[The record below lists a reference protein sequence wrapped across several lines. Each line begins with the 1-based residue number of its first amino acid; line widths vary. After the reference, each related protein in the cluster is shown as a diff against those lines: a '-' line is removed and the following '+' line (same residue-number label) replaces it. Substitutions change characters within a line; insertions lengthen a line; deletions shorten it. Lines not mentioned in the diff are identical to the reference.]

1 MVDIKTAG
9 RMVPERMIDAAARI
23 FAASL
28 MATGPDLE
36 ADDRRRIAAEGTEAF
51 FAKLAEMNR

>member
-9 RMVPERMIDAAARI
+9 RLIPEPMIRAAARV

-28 MATGPDLE
+28 MATGPHIE
-36 ADDRRRIAAEGTEAF
+36 ADDRRRIAAEDTEAF
-51 FAKLAEMNR
+51 FAKLTEMNR

>member
-9 RMVPERMIDAAARI
+9 RMIPERMVDAAARV

-28 MATGPDLE
+28 IATGSGLE
-36 ADDRRRIAAEGTEAF
+36 AGERRRIAEMDTEAF
-51 FAKLAEMNR
+51 VAKLAEMNR